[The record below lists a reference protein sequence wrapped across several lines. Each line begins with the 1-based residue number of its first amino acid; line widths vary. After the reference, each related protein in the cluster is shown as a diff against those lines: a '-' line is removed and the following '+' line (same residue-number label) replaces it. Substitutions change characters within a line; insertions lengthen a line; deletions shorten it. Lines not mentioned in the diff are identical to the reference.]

1 MKYLKPFTVEIVL
14 ILILAV
20 LSLGVLDI
28 FWMPM
33 GMQIAALSLLVVFF
47 GAYAI
52 YGLRERGGDERE
64 IALLHKSD
72 RVAFFAGATVLLIAI
87 IYESVVHHMS
97 APWVVFALF
106 AMVTAKAVAYMY
118 HNR

>member
-1 MKYLKPFTVEIVL
+1 MKHLKPFTVEILLIVVL
-14 ILILAV
+14 AI
-20 LSLGVLDI
+20 LSLGILGV

-33 GMQIAALSLLVVFF
+33 GMHVAALALLVVFF

-64 IALLHKSD
+64 VSLLHKSD

-87 IYESVVHHMS
+87 IYESITNYMSDPWIVV
-97 APWVVFALF
+97 ALF
-106 AMVTAKAVAYMY
+106 AMVVAKAGAYIY